1 MRRMGLLLGEVLEV
15 LEARAPLALAEA
27 WDNVGL
33 LIEPRVEPVVVQRVL
48 FTIDLDEAVLEE
60 AEGLGVE
67 LVVAYHPPIFG
78 GLPGLRASRSS
89 ERVAVE
95 ALRRGLFV
103 YSPHTALD
111 AAEGGM
117 TDWLS
122 SVLGPGA
129 VRAIV
134 PTVLPAF
141 AGRVVGAGRRVAL
154 DAPLSLR
161 DALAAIKAHLGLEH
175 LRVAE
180 AAHARP
186 IESLAVCPGAG
197 GSVFEKLGA
206 VDLLLTGEMRHHDV
220 LARVRQGTSV
230 VLCDHTNTER
240 GFLPVFAAE
249 LAPRLP
255 GVELFVAA
263 RDKDPLSIV

>member
-1 MRRMGLLLGEVLEV
+1 MGLPLGEVLRV
-15 LEARAPLALAEA
+15 LEERAPLELAET

-33 LIEPRVEPVVVQRVL
+33 LIEPQVGPVTVTRVL

-60 AEGLGVE
+60 ATHLGVE

-78 GLPGLRASRSS
+78 GMKGLRASRTA

-111 AAEGGM
+111 AAERGM
-117 TDWLS
+117 TDWLAS
-122 SVLGPGA
+122 ALGPGA
-129 VRAIV
+129 TRAIV
-134 PTVLPAF
+134 PTPLPAF

-154 DAPLSLR
+154 DAPLPLV
-161 DALAAIKAHLGLEH
+161 DALRAIKAHLGLTH
-175 LRVAE
+175 VRVAE
-180 AAHARP
+180 AAHTRP

-197 GSVFEKLGA
+197 GAVFEKLGA

-220 LARVRQGTSV
+220 VARVRQGSTV

-240 GFLPVFAAE
+240 GFLSVLAAE
-249 LAPRLP
+249 LEPRLP
-255 GVELFVAA
+255 GVEMIISG
-263 RDKDPLSIV
+263 RDKDPLRIA